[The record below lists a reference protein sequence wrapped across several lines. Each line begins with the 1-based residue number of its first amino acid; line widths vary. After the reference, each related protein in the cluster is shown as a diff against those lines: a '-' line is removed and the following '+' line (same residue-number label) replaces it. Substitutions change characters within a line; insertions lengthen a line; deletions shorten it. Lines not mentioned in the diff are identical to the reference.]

1 MKKIPPLFFQDLH
14 STTLSPH
21 SGHGIRGIPL
31 GPSGYRETAPVGMND
46 ELDEPS
52 PIAWR
57 DAGRRGGPGDA
68 RSGDGG
74 LARTGG
80 LAGAAFAWGRAPG
93 RLGAAAADPATGRAG
108 TCSRRRL
115 RASLRLGQGASWG
128 RMAAVRLGPGAR
140 RGGGGRR
147 SAFHSSERTSR
158 GGERRAQGIGQ
169 RPQEQNGH

>member
-1 MKKIPPLFFQDLH
+1 MTINNKAIYTHKFIVVYAFEENSVVVLAGFAFHYFVTIFWVWNQ
-14 STTLSPH
+14 
-21 SGHGIRGIPL
+21 GIPL

-93 RLGAAAADPATGRAG
+93 RARPAAADPATGRVG
-108 TCSRRRL
+108 TCSWRHWRACVDASGRRRRPLGVAAAAFPSRPGRAL
-115 RASLRLGQGASWG
+115 REL
-128 RMAAVRLGPGAR
+128 P
-140 RGGGGRR
+140 
-147 SAFHSSERTSR
+147 
-158 GGERRAQGIGQ
+158 
-169 RPQEQNGH
+169 